1 MVAQTRIDRG
11 LLAAMSWT
19 APGSLARPFGGLL
32 G

>member
-11 LLAAMSWT
+11 LLAAMSS
-19 APGSLARPFGGLL
+19 ALPGSLANPFGGLL